1 MLRQSVAE
9 VRDVAIIGGGFCGAA
24 VAAHLAHHAPAGFSL
39 ALFEPGEAGRGAA
52 YGTAHGEHLLNTR
65 ARMMSLF
72 PARPDHF
79 VRWLG
84 SRAQPEDFVSRRLYG
99 EYAGECARRAF
110 ERPGFAQ
117 VPERVAHV
125 TRAQDRTFTLE
136 TNGGTRCVAR
146 AVVLATGNPQPLDSF
161 FPLEMRLH
169 PGFVSDP
176 WRFDYRRVGGHVLV
190 VGSGLTALDVL
201 VALEAGGHRG
211 KVDVVSRRGRYPEVH
226 AEVAA
231 YDVIPALETH
241 EARALLRSFRQHVG
255 EAARRGF
262 DWRAVVEAVRPE
274 AEAIWK
280 RVPTSEQRRFEKHLR
295 AHWERYRHRAPQ
307 QVDAVRERYRRSG
320 RLETHAGRVAGM
332 RDGVVTIA
340 QRNGGVTERRPDWIV
355 NCTGFGGA
363 AALAK
368 DPLLAEMLGA
378 GLISVSP
385 GGLGLDANSRL
396 AALGAT
402 RLPTANLWLVGPPV
416 RGSRFEATA
425 VPELRSMAEL
435 VAYQVLAAHPGRMQ
449 PLLVGNAITQGQ

>member
-1 MLRQSVAE
+1 MFRQSVAE
-9 VRDVAIIGGGFCGAA
+9 VCDVAIIGGGFCGAA

-39 ALFEPGEAGRGAA
+39 ALFEAGEAGRGAA
-52 YGTAHGEHLLNTR
+52 YGTAHPEHLLNTR

-84 SRAQPEDFVSRRLYG
+84 SQAQPEDFVSRRLYG
-99 EYAGECARRAF
+99 EYVNECARRAF
-110 ERPGFAQ
+110 ARPGFAH

-125 TRAQDRTFTLE
+125 TRTEDKTFALE
-136 TNGGTRCVAR
+136 TNRGTRRVAR
-146 AVVLATGNPQPLDSF
+146 AVVLATGNPAPLDSF

-211 KVDVVSRRGRYPEVH
+211 KVNVVSRRGRYPEVH
-226 AEVAA
+226 AEVDA
-231 YDVIPALETH
+231 YDVIPALDTH
-241 EARALLRSFRQHVG
+241 DARALLHSFRQHV
-255 EAARRGF
+255 EDAAQRGF
-262 DWRAVVEAVRPE
+262 DWRAVVDAVRPE

-280 RVPTSEQRRFEKHLR
+280 RVPSTERRRFEKHVR
-295 AHWERYRHRAPQ
+295 VHWERYRHRAPQ

-332 RDGVVTIA
+332 REGVVTIA
-340 QRNGGVTERRPDWIV
+340 RRDGDTTELRPDWIV

-368 DPLLAEMLGA
+368 DPLLAEMLRA
-378 GLISVSP
+378 GLICASP

-396 AALGAT
+396 AGLGAT
-402 RLPTANLWLVGPPV
+402 HLPTPGLWLVGPPV

-435 VAYQVLAAHPGRMQ
+435 AAYQVLAASRAQ
-449 PLLVGNAITQGQ
+449 PVLVGNAMTQGQW